1 MIRLV
6 KGGMVTIAVLTLA
19 SLYACA
25 RSVPEVRHVVVNA
38 EFTLLIAS
46 DASAFKDAIRAR
58 VFDHYKPYTN
68 VEVVNIGRLKT
79 LQADDYD
86 AVLIMDTCLGWSRFN
101 PSMKAFL
108 DEARDADHVVLV
120 MTVDDTDW
128 DFTYQG
134 VDAITAA
141 SLMADESR
149 LASDL
154 IRQLDTI
161 LQARASQ

>member
-6 KGGMVTIAVLTLA
+6 KGGMVAIALLA
-19 SLYACA
+19 LAGLYACA

-38 EFTLLIAS
+38 KYTLLIAS
-46 DASAFKDAIRAR
+46 DASAFKDAVRAR
-58 VFDHYKPYTN
+58 VFDHYKPYAN

-86 AVLIMDTCLGWSRFN
+86 AVLIIDTCLGWSRFN

-108 DEARDADHVVLV
+108 DEARDPDRVVLV
-120 MTVDDTDW
+120 MTVDDTEW

-161 LQARASQ
+161 LQARMPK